1 MIGHHFLLH
10 LLDGTVS
17 MVSNSD
23 LFLVVAVIYNQLS
36 LFGRLINLLDSM
48 QNFLFPLAFTEV
60 QLLLCI
66 GLQVTVTRCQ
76 CCPMAT

>member
-10 LLDGTVS
+10 SLDGTVS

-48 QNFLFPLAFTEV
+48 QNFLFPIAFT
-60 QLLLCI
+60 
-66 GLQVTVTRCQ
+66 
-76 CCPMAT
+76 